1 MTGDEKILSFCKILK
16 FMTAAGNLMYNLQQE
31 YIYIGWCILVLEL
44 KVNVKTCTIKRK
56 AKLV

>member
-44 KVNVKTCTIKRK
+44 KVNVKTYNK
-56 AKLV
+56 AKG